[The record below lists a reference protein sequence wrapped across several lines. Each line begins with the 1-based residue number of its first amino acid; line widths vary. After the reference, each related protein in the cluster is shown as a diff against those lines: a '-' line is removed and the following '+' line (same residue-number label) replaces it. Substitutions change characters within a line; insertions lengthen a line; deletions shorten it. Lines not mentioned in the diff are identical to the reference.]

1 MGNPLL
7 QGGGSKENIV
17 LDGLLKRAVVN
28 ARRGSNPARDAH
40 TTKQRCLRAEIFALP
55 SAAAIQSVS
64 LNLCALA
71 SLREI
76 FPLVKTQEHNQ
87 FERLPRRDPFQVV
100 RLGLPCY

>member
-40 TTKQRCLRAEIFALP
+40 ATKQRCLRAEIFALP

-71 SLREI
+71 SLR
-76 FPLVKTQEHNQ
+76 
-87 FERLPRRDPFQVV
+87 RDFSA
-100 RLGLPCY
+100 C

>member
-71 SLREI
+71 SLR
-76 FPLVKTQEHNQ
+76 
-87 FERLPRRDPFQVV
+87 RDFSA
-100 RLGLPCY
+100 C